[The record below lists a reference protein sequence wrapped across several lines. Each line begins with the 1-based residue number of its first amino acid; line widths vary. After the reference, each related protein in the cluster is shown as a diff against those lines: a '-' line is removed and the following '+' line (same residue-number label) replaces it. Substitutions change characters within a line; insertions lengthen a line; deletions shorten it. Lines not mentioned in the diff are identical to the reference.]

1 MSNAT
6 LALLIGGLL
15 PAVLFG
21 LSGAVQKLSAGAGV
35 GTGPYL
41 IVVGGVVVLVG
52 LVVTAVERD
61 TTLTPAGGGYAAL
74 FGLLW
79 AAGIA
84 CIAVALGRYGG
95 RISQLVPLYNTNT
108 LVAVVVGLVALGE
121 WQTVQPGRL
130 LLATGLIIGGGVLA
144 ASSAR

>member
-1 MSNAT
+1 MDDLNDTQVHGSRL
-6 LALLIGGLL
+6 LAEPP
-15 PAVLFG
+15 PADPR
-21 LSGAVQKLSAGAGV
+21 GV
-35 GTGPYL
+35 RPTYL

-52 LVVTAVERD
+52 LLATAIERD
-61 TTLTPAGGGYAAL
+61 TSLTGAGGGYAAL

-79 AAGIA
+79 AAGVG
-84 CIAVALGRYGG
+84 CIA
-95 RISQLVPLYNTNT
+95 
-108 LVAVVVGLVALGE
+108 VALGE